1 MADPIDLDKMF
12 GNPNKGAAPA
22 SAPTKG
28 ATPGQP
34 QEGGM
39 DLEKMFGD
47 PTKGGK
53 QTPAAAADQAYEEK
67 VQGLLPRAREEVKGG
82 LTGGYATAFAR
93 GVGDI
98 PFIGPAGE
106 AASRAVLAGLGKG
119 EGKNFSERYEQL
131 RAEDEAL
138 RRAYSEGTGH
148 KIAGLAGQ
156 VTGAIATL
164 PTGLGAAAGTAA
176 AARGAGTVGQTAA
189 KIAGYGVEGAGY
201 GAATAAGEQLF
212 GTQPESEKPG
222 IGQAAVLGGGLGA
235 GLGAAGLGVG
245 KAYQTI
251 APDWV
256 KTFGRT
262 DNAQWNRLGQAAQK
276 DIAAGD
282 VRMQP
287 VDVMDALKRGQPVA
301 VMDMY
306 GQNFRNEA
314 ANALKKNP
322 EILQDWQT
330 HTMQRLN
337 SQNERF
343 EDFITRLRG
352 TAENPNELN
361 QRAMDLAKRQSDAR
375 YEQVLRP
382 GVGSGSWDR
391 SWDFWLKSPSFRKA
405 VVETENEIR
414 DSMAL
419 QGRDPA
425 SFMSPFRPVERI
437 DPKTGL
443 KFTPKVAGTD
453 MPEWAVAFRNRV
465 DIPYLDK
472 LQRNLNNVI
481 DGRYGAEFTP
491 RGDSAKGLS
500 GARREILDALTDPK
514 GKFYNPL
521 YAETRSK
528 YSDFSDQ
535 RTALQFGADLLKK
548 VGNARDAAALASK
561 AKYMS
566 AEERELAQH
575 GLLTDLLARA
585 QSRSQPNQI
594 NAAKLESYL
603 KTPYIRDAMESIL
616 LPKTMQNLQRY
627 IHTENMISQVAK
639 DVAKI
644 RPEPG
649 ASQEVRTLLWA
660 IFSAPAAAARWV
672 GLWGNQKMGEK
683 YAQSMFQKISS
694 QDPNDFRDVMQ
705 MIAQNPSL
713 RRSLGEFALSAA
725 GKAQMGI
732 GVGAGNLPQFAMGG
746 AVGKRKERNQHIQSA
761 TQGLL
766 DHAATG
772 MARGGEI
779 DEASDGLM
787 QEAGDGNEDG
797 GTPEHPL
804 NNDVYHGTQADF
816 SEFRNDPQQHS
827 LSLGLG
833 IHVAKDPAISNS
845 EYFTARG
852 GDPRHGGRPG
862 GNVMPMKTVPD
873 EKFFPIHQPY
883 DPDMGDY
890 YHDDWAI
897 RNEIM
902 AHVYQNNPDLFVKD
916 MMQQRKISKEEAL
929 NAHEKLSNGERW
941 HDPSGGSA
949 INFRGLVKNY
959 ALQPYSPEDR
969 EMAIRQFRKDLRD
982 QGYEGVKYINT
993 STEETKNAK
1002 DKTSYIVF
1010 PDEKQPGEW
1019 FPLRSRFAKFNPEDS
1034 HKADITKADGG
1045 EVEPQHFDEGGSVL
1059 FPPPEERFPPNL
1071 GGDIKSV
1078 TENVNRVKS
1087 SAQDIQ
1093 NVADMQKDYRAWLQ
1107 REYEA
1112 GRASPDQLREE
1123 FNNPTYAR
1131 VVPPS
1136 VRRMAQSA
1144 TPQTTS
1150 DRLYGAYNVAD
1161 SAPSLATQGMMGL
1174 VNAAGGNPERAKAN
1188 LIAAGTPVAIEAA
1201 RKGYRWA
1208 NKTLGGSRPVRAT
1221 GGRIP
1226 EVDKLFKAAKR
1237 AMDGETKQ
1245 VLHTPDDIV
1254 VQALHIAKTLP
1265 RLKG

>member
-1 MADPIDLDKMF
+1 MADQF
-12 GNPNKGAAPA
+12 
-22 SAPTKG
+22 
-28 ATPGQP
+28 
-34 QEGGM
+34 
-39 DLEKMFGD
+39 DLEKMFGAPGGAKPTTGAQPEKPSEPQSLESIFGD

-53 QTPAAAADQAYEEK
+53 PPTKEAEAERAYEEK

-119 EGKNFSERYEQL
+119 EGKTFGERYEQL

-189 KIAGYGVEGAGY
+189 KIAGYGAEGAGY
-201 GAATAAGEQLF
+201 GAATAAGEKLF
-212 GTQPESEKPG
+212 GTQPESEKTG

-235 GLGAAGLGVG
+235 GLGAAGLGIG
-245 KAYQTI
+245 KAYQAV

-276 DIAAGD
+276 DMAAGD
-282 VRMQP
+282 VRMAP
-287 VDVMDALKRGQPVA
+287 ADVMDALNRGQPVA

-314 ANALKKNP
+314 AKALKKNP

-330 HTMQRLN
+330 HTMQRLQ

-343 EDFITRLRG
+343 EDFITRMRG
-352 TAENPNELN
+352 TAENPVELN
-361 QRAMDLAKRQSDAR
+361 QRAVNLAKQQSDQR
-375 YEQVLRP
+375 YAQVLQP

-443 KFTPKVAGTD
+443 KFTPTVAGTN

-481 DGRYGAEFTP
+481 EGRYGAEFTP
-491 RGDSAKGLS
+491 KGDSAKGLS

-521 YAETRSK
+521 YAETRAK

-535 RTALQFGADLLKK
+535 RTALQFGTDLLKK
-548 VGNARDAAALASK
+548 VNNARDAAALASK

-566 AEERELAQH
+566 PEERELAQH

-585 QSRSQPNQI
+585 QSRSQPGQI

-616 LPKTMQNLQRY
+616 MPKNMENLQRY

-639 DVAKI
+639 DVAKM
-644 RPEPG
+644 RATPG
-649 ASQEVRTLLWA
+649 AGQEVRALLWG
-660 IFSAPAAAARWV
+660 IFSAPAAAARWL
-672 GLWGNQKMGEK
+672 GLWSNQKMGER
-683 YAQSMFQKISS
+683 YAQRMWEKISS

-713 RRSLGEFALSAA
+713 RRSLGEFALSTA
-725 GKAQMGI
+725 GRVPMATGI
-732 GVGAGNLPQFAMGG
+732 AAGNLPQFANGG
-746 AVGKRKERNQHIQSA
+746 SVRKSDVRNRDIHSA

-766 DHAATG
+766 ANAMQG
-772 MARGGEI
+772 MADGGAI
-779 DEASDGLM
+779 DEATNGLKQMAGVAPSRNDKLTEWHKDSKVRDKENKPLIVHHHGDFSENEHKVPDVGPHGMHFGTKQAATERAYGKPVDDFIKSVQYDQDADGKWHWF
-787 QEAGDGNEDG
+787 AGDGTDSAELNEEG
-797 GTPEHPL
+797 
-804 NNDVYHGTQADF
+804 
-816 SEFRNDPQQHS
+816 
-827 LSLGLG
+827 
-833 IHVAKDPAISNS
+833 
-845 EYFTARG
+845 
-852 GDPRHGGRPG
+852 
-862 GNVMPMKTVPD
+862 
-873 EKFFPIHQPY
+873 FP
-883 DPDMGDY
+883 
-890 YHDDWAI
+890 
-897 RNEIM
+897 
-902 AHVYQNNPDLFVKD
+902 
-916 MMQQRKISKEEAL
+916 SKEHAKRHAENFAQEQYSDIDQSPEEMGNMTAAYL
-929 NAHEKLSNGERW
+929 NIKNPKRVTDQG
-941 HDPSGGSA
+941 HDWSDAVAQAKQEGYD
-949 INFRGLVKNY
+949 GLVYRNKY
-959 ALQPYSPEDR
+959 EDKGSDSYVVFHPS
-969 EMAIRQFRKDLRD
+969 Q
-982 QGYEGVKYINT
+982 VKSINAE
-993 STEETKNAK
+993 SFDPNEE
-1002 DKTSYIVF
+1002 
-1010 PDEKQPGEW
+1010 
-1019 FPLRSRFAKFNPEDS
+1019 
-1034 HKADITKADGG
+1034 DITKAEGG
-1045 EVEPQHFDEGGSVL
+1045 DVQGYDEGGWVSFL
-1059 FPPPEERFPPNL
+1059 KGPKAEGRFPPNF
-1071 GGDIKSV
+1071 GGDDRSV
-1078 TENVNRVKS
+1078 AENVGRVRS

-1093 NVADMQKDYRAWLQ
+1093 NVGNMQRDYRAWLKS
-1107 REYEA
+1107 EYEA
-1112 GRASPDQLREE
+1112 GRASPEQLQAE
-1123 FNNPTYAR
+1123 FNNPNYSAI
-1131 VVPPS
+1131 VPPS
-1136 VRRMAQSA
+1136 VKRMAREA
-1144 TPQTTS
+1144 TPESTS
-1150 DRLYGAYNVAD
+1150 QRLYGAYNTAD
-1161 SAPSLATQGMMGL
+1161 MAPSPISQASLAA
-1174 VNAAGGNPERAKAN
+1174 VNVAGGNPGRGVQNLVSSTLPAAEQFGRDITKRLRNKAK
-1188 LIAAGTPVAIEAA
+1188 EASI
-1201 RKGYRWA
+1201 K
-1208 NKTLGGSRPVRAT
+1208 RAT

-1226 EVDKLFKAAKR
+1226 EVDKMFKAAKR
-1237 AMDGETKQ
+1237 AMDGETKR

-1254 VQALHIAKTLP
+1254 VQALRIAKTAP
-1265 RLKG
+1265 VLKG